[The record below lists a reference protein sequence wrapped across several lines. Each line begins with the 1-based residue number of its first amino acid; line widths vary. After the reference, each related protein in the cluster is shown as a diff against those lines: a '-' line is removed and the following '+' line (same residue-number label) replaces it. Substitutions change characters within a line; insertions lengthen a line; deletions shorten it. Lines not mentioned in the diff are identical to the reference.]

1 MTQKD
6 RLRELFQNRPG
17 ALIPLPDILI
27 MGIAQYNARIL
38 ELRREGMIIENE
50 SKVVN
55 GHKHS
60 WYRYLP
66 QVIQKEMFN
75 RKEGV
80 V

>member
-17 ALIPLPDILI
+17 EWIGLNEVLDMRIS
-27 MGIAQYNARIL
+27 QYGSRIL
-38 ELRREGMIIENE
+38 DLRREGMIIENE

-75 RKEGV
+75 RKEQV
-80 V
+80 